1 MRKII
6 GITSDFDCE
15 NKKYLIRKNYID
27 SLIYDDVD
35 IIIIPPVYSCLK
47 SYAKLIDGLVIIG
60 GKCDTPPDTYKEEIL
75 FDSVYVNRH
84 RTDFDMALITEF
96 IPLNKPILGI
106 CAGMQM
112 MNVVFGGSLYQDIES
127 QLSGKLDHTDKKSL
141 HKTNIIKNTILHS
154 ICQTEQIIT
163 NTSHHQAI
171 KNIANGFVVNAVAED
186 GIIEGIENQNHKFC
200 VGVQWHPEYLNTTF
214 DKKIFDSFI
223 LSLKD

>member
-6 GITSDFDCE
+6 GITSDFDCDD
-15 NKKYLIRKNYID
+15 KKYLIRKNYID

-60 GKCDTPPDTYKEEIL
+60 GKCDTPPDKYKEEIL
-75 FDSVYVNRH
+75 FDSVYINKH
-84 RTDFDMALITEF
+84 RTDFDMALIAEF

-112 MNVVFGGSLYQDIES
+112 MNVIFGGSLYQDIAS

-186 GIIEGIENQNHKFC
+186 GIIEGIEKQNHKFC
-200 VGVQWHPEYLNTTF
+200 VGFQWHPEYLNTPF
-214 DKKIFDSFI
+214 DKKIFDRFI

>member
-15 NKKYLIRKNYID
+15 SQKYEIRKNYID
-27 SLIYDDVD
+27 ALICDDVD
-35 IIIIPPVYSCLK
+35 IIIIPPVYSCIK
-47 SYAKLIDGLVIIG
+47 SYAKLIDGLIIIG
-60 GKCDTPPDTYKEEIL
+60 GKCDTPPDRYGEEIL
-75 FDSVYVNRH
+75 FDSVYISKH

-112 MNVVFGGSLYQDIES
+112 MNVIFGGSLYQDIES
-127 QLSGKLDHTDKKSL
+127 QLPNKLDHTDKKSL
-141 HKTNIIKNTILHS
+141 HKTNIVKNTILYS
-154 ICQTEQIIT
+154 ICQAEQIVT

-171 KNIANGFVVNAVAED
+171 KNIANGFVINAVAED

-200 VGVQWHPEYLNTTF
+200 VGVQWHPEYLDTKF
-214 DKKIFDSFI
+214 DKKIFDRFI